1 MEFGPHLML
10 ASLEGAVISS
20 ILVLTAMGLSIVF
33 GVMRVV
39 NVAHG
44 EFFMLGAVLAWVVST
59 TIGGHPAFGFVGAII
74 IAPIL
79 VGCIAAGVDRLILR
93 RINYDVDRTIVATIG
108 VLYITQQ
115 STLMLFGPEARPVEA
130 PFNTRLS
137 LPWFEFGENG
147 FQMIWPWGLSIT
159 SYKLFVIFAAAAVLV
174 ALWLVLTRTKFG
186 LIMRA
191 TQQDSD
197 TAQAFGVPV
206 GLVYSW
212 VFGIGAGL
220 AALGAVL
227 VVPIQQAH
235 YLMGG
240 DPLLLAFIVVIIGG
254 LGSLPGTVIAALLI
268 GMSDGIISVFFSPT
282 LAKIIAT
289 FLVAMVLVFRPQG
302 LLGRAET

>member
-10 ASLEGAVISS
+10 AALEGAVISA

-44 EFFMLGAVLAWVVST
+44 EFFMLGAVLTWFVAT
-59 TIGGHPAFGFVGAII
+59 TIGGHPALGFVAALL
-74 IAPIL
+74 IAPVL
-79 VGCIAAGVDRLILR
+79 VGCLAAFADRLILK
-93 RINYDVDRTIVATIG
+93 RINYDPDRTIVATIG
-108 VLYITQQ
+108 MLYIIQQ
-115 STLMLFGPEARPVEA
+115 TTLMTFGPEARPVPP

-137 LPWFEFGENG
+137 LPWFEWGEEG
-147 FQMIWPWGLSIT
+147 FALFWPWGLSIT
-159 SYKLFVIFAAAAVLV
+159 TYKLFVIAAAATVLV
-174 ALWLVLTRTKFG
+174 GLWVLLTKTKIG

-191 TQQDSD
+191 TQQDSE

-206 GLVYSW
+206 GRVYSW
-212 VFGIGAGL
+212 VFGLGAGL

-289 FLVAMVLVFRPQG
+289 LLVAMVLVFRPQG
-302 LLGRAET
+302 LLGKKPS

>member
-10 ASLEGAVISS
+10 ASLEGAVIAA

-44 EFFMLGAVLAWVVST
+44 EFFMLGAVLAWFIT
-59 TIGGHPAFGFVGAII
+59 TLIGGHPALGFGVAVVAAPLLVGA
-74 IAPIL
+74 L
-79 VGCIAAGVDRLILR
+79 AASADWLILK
-93 RINYDVDRTIVATIG
+93 RINYDPDRTIVGTIG
-108 VLYITQQ
+108 MLFVIQQ
-115 STLMLFGPEARPVEA
+115 TTLMTFGPEARPVEA
-130 PFNTRLS
+130 PFNQRLS
-137 LPWFEFGENG
+137 LPWFEYGENG
-147 FQMIWPWGLSIT
+147 FAMTWPWGLSTT
-159 SYKLFVIFAAAAVLV
+159 SYKLFVIAAALVVLL
-174 ALWLVLTRTKFG
+174 ALWVFLTRTKIG

-191 TQQDSD
+191 TQQDSEM
-197 TAQAFGVPV
+197 AQAFGVPV
-206 GLVYSW
+206 GLVYSC
-212 VFGIGAGL
+212 VFGLGAAL

-235 YLMGG
+235 YLMGA

-268 GMSDGIISVFFSPT
+268 GMSDGIISVFFTPT

-289 FLVAMVLVFRPQG
+289 FVVAMVLVFRPQG
-302 LLGRAET
+302 LMGKAPS

>member
-10 ASLEGAVISS
+10 ASIEGAVISA
-20 ILVLTAMGLSIVF
+20 ILALTAMGLSVVF

-44 EFFMLGAVLAWVVST
+44 EFFMLGAVFAWAVTT
-59 TIGGHPAFGFVGAII
+59 TISGHPALGFVAALII
-74 IAPIL
+74 VPIV
-79 VGCIAAGVDRLILR
+79 VGCIAAGADRLILK

-108 VLYITQQ
+108 VLYIVQQ
-115 STLMLFGPEARPVEA
+115 STLMLYGPEARPVEP
-130 PFNTRLS
+130 PFNTRLA

-147 FQMIWPWGLSIT
+147 FEMFWPWGLSVT
-159 SYKLFVIFAAAAVLV
+159 SYKLFVIVAAITVLG
-174 ALWLVLTRTKFG
+174 ALWLLLTRTKIG

-191 TQQDSD
+191 TQQDRD
-197 TAQAFGVPV
+197 MAQAFGVPV
-206 GLVYSW
+206 GRVYSW
-212 VFGIGAGL
+212 VFGLGAGL

-240 DPLLLAFIVVIIGG
+240 DPLLLAFVVVIIGG
-254 LGSLPGTVIAALLI
+254 LGSLPGTVIAAVLI

-302 LLGRAET
+302 LLGRVAQ

>member
-1 MEFGPHLML
+1 MEFGPHLVL
-10 ASLEGAVISS
+10 ASLEGAVTSS

-44 EFFMLGAVLAWVVST
+44 EFFMLGAVIAWAVST
-59 TIGGHPAFGFVGAII
+59 TLGAHPAIGFIGALIV
-74 IAPIL
+74 APIL
-79 VGCIAAGVDRLILR
+79 VGCIAAAADRLILR
-93 RINYDVDRTIVATIG
+93 RINYDADRTIVATIG
-108 VLYITQQ
+108 ILYIIQQ
-115 STLMLFGPEARPVEA
+115 STLMLYGPEARPVEA

-147 FQMIWPWGLSIT
+147 FEIFWPWGLSIT
-159 SYKLFVIFAAAAVLV
+159 TYKLFVIFAAAFVLIV
-174 ALWLVLTRTKFG
+174 LWGILTRTKFG

-191 TQQDSD
+191 TQQDRD

-206 GLVYSW
+206 GKVYSW
-212 VFGIGAGL
+212 VFGLGAGL

-254 LGSLPGTVIAALLI
+254 LGSLPGTVIAAVLI

-302 LLGRAET
+302 LLGKNDQ

>member
-1 MEFGPHLML
+1 MDFGPHLML
-10 ASLEGAVISS
+10 ASIEGAVISA

-44 EFFMLGAVLAWVVST
+44 EFFMLGAVFAWAVTT
-59 TIGGHPAFGFVGAII
+59 TISGHPALGFVAALV
-74 IAPIL
+74 IAPVL
-79 VGCIAAGVDRLILR
+79 VGCIAAGVDRLILK
-93 RINYDVDRTIVATIG
+93 RIDYDVDRTIVATIG
-108 VLYITQQ
+108 VLYIVQQ
-115 STLMLFGPEARPVEA
+115 STLMLYGPEARPVEP
-130 PFNTRLS
+130 PFNTRLA

-147 FQMIWPWGLSIT
+147 FEMFWPWGLSVT
-159 SYKLFVIFAAAAVLV
+159 SYKLFVIGAAIVVLGS
-174 ALWLVLTRTKFG
+174 LWLVLTRTKIG

-191 TQQDSD
+191 TQQDRD
-197 TAQAFGVPV
+197 MAQAFGVPV
-206 GLVYSW
+206 GKVYSW
-212 VFGIGAGL
+212 VFGLGAGL

-240 DPLLLAFIVVIIGG
+240 DPLLLAFTVVIIGG
-254 LGSLPGTVIAALLI
+254 LGSLPGTVIAAVLI

-302 LLGRAET
+302 LLGRVSA